1 MASETWIY
9 EAKDEAATERLGA
22 GLAKSL
28 PRPSVVALRGTLGA
42 GKTRLVRAMAGGLGM
57 DPSLVTSPT
66 FVLVHEYP
74 GETPVY
80 HFDAYRLRGEDE
92 FWQLGPDEYFNGEGG
107 GITVLE
113 WADRVAGCLPNE
125 RMEITIDV
133 VGTTERRFAIVALG
147 EKYELALSQLKQL
160 IEPNSGN

>member
-1 MASETWIY
+1 MEGETWTY
-9 EAKDEAATERLGA
+9 RAEDEAATERLGA
-22 GLAKSL
+22 CLARSL

-42 GKTRLVRAMAGGLGM
+42 GKTRLVRAIASGLGI
-57 DPSLVTSPT
+57 DPEIVTSPT

-92 FWQLGPDEYFNGEGG
+92 FWQLGPDEYFGGEMG
-107 GITVLE
+107 GITLLE
-113 WADRVAGCLPNE
+113 WADRVSGCLPRE

-133 VGTTERRFAIVALG
+133 TGKTERQFSIVALG
-147 EKYELALSQLKQL
+147 EIYELALSRLKRL
-160 IEPNSGN
+160 LEPQASN